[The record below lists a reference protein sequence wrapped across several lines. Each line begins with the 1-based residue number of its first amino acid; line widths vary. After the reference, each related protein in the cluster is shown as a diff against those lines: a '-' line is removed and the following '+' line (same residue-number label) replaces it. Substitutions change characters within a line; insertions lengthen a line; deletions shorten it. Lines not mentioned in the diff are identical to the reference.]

1 MDVFNGW
8 IIHLVNQDQL
18 KQEDSKHDIK
28 LRRIFKITILENITK
43 NNNLV
48 EQDQKRQIKDR
59 LLLLLAGDKIKKFL
73 FLIFKIK
80 TQKISRSLNK
90 IENLVFRGIEDDD
103 FIVQV
108 EIILEAEDVHGV
120 FGDLV

>member
-1 MDVFNGW
+1 MDVFNRW
-8 IIHLVNQDQL
+8 IIHLVDQDQL

-28 LRRIFKITILENITK
+28 LRRILKITILENITK
-43 NNNLV
+43 DNNLIK
-48 EQDQKRQIKDR
+48 QDQERQIKDR
-59 LLLLLAGDKIKKFL
+59 LLLLLAGDEIKKFL
-73 FLIFKIK
+73 FLIFEIK
-80 TQKISRSLNK
+80 TQKISWPLNK
-90 IENLVFRGIEDDD
+90 IENLVFRGIKDDD